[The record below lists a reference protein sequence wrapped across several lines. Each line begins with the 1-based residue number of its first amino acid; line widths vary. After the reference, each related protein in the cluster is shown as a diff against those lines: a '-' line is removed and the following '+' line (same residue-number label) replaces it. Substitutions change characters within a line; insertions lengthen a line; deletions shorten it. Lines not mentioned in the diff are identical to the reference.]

1 MSIYAFVLGLFFLDV
16 FALVGLSL
24 NSRVQRLWFS
34 VNELFGGC
42 PLSQVCAD
50 FLCRDLPSRFGQE
63 LHHEYWG
70 DGRVSVCLSPR
81 LQLPGGS
88 ELLQHHQGGRGK
100 CWPSS
105 WVGRGGL
112 GKDLGGVGRRMNDT
126 EGVLLVGC
134 KIKKIKWGRENPG
147 VLGVGLGGRMP
158 DTEGVLGCH
167 LQKKVTWERGNF
179 CKSIYNIR

>member
-1 MSIYAFVLGLFFLDV
+1 
-16 FALVGLSL
+16 
-24 NSRVQRLWFS
+24 
-34 VNELFGGC
+34 
-42 PLSQVCAD
+42 
-50 FLCRDLPSRFGQE
+50 
-63 LHHEYWG
+63 
-70 DGRVSVCLSPR
+70 
-81 LQLPGGS
+81 
-88 ELLQHHQGGRGK
+88 
-100 CWPSS
+100 
-105 WVGRGGL
+105 
-112 GKDLGGVGRRMNDT
+112 MNDT